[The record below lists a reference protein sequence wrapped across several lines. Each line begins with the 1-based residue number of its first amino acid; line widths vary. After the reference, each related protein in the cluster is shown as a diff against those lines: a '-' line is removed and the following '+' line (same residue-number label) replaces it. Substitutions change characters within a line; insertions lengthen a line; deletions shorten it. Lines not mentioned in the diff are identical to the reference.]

1 MKDYVKEEEVSEEDE
16 EDIKLLT
23 LENAKR
29 HAKELHYFLLQN
41 MDQVSV
47 RNCEEEM
54 SRIAKTVSK
63 MTECSS

>member
-1 MKDYVKEEEVSEEDE
+1 MKDNVKEEEVSEEHE

-29 HAKELHYFLLQN
+29 HPKKLHYFLLQN

-63 MTECSS
+63 TTECSS